1 MVEPHCKTGHGDR
14 NNNYLL
20 VSTVV
25 IVPNS
30 VCVFLANLFW
40 PSVCCWSVD
49 CCPGIHW
56 DSARYKVTFFS
67 LQADLQV

>member
-30 VCVFLANLFW
+30 VCVFSKPLLAL
-40 PSVCCWSVD
+40 SVLLVCGLLPWNTLGFC
-49 CCPGIHW
+49 
-56 DSARYKVTFFS
+56 
-67 LQADLQV
+67 